1 MNVCT
6 LQKPYR
12 GYLTFIIITSTFDL
26 NGKLEYNFII
36 IRAALRMT
44 SLFSIENSS
53 MYVCHFVCI
62 TGQIKE
68 LKKTKWRNINPFN
81 DPVPFWLT
89 KSVCR

>member
-26 NGKLEYNFII
+26 NGKLEYNFIT

-44 SLFSIENSS
+44 SLFSIE
-53 MYVCHFVCI
+53 MIHRCMYVYVCHFVHNRTDCKN
-62 TGQIKE
+62 QKKK
-68 LKKTKWRNINPFN
+68 LKVEK
-81 DPVPFWLT
+81 DQPV
-89 KSVCR
+89 